1 MSERVGDEEVEV
13 AEVGQRANDSMR
25 HIDNI
30 GSIGGQFQRKESGRI
45 EIKVFNDGR
54 FNVGR

>member
-13 AEVGQRANDSMR
+13 AEIGQRTNDSMR

-45 EIKVFNDGR
+45 EIKVFNDGG